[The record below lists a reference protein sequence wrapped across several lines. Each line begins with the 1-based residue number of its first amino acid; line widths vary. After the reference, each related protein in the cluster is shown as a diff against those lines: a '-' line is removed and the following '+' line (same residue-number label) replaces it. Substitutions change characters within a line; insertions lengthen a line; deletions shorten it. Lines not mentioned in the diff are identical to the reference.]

1 MLDNMMPLKEW
12 AKREGIDPATARQKI
27 LRGQLEAVKIGRDW
41 WIAKDTKNTDHRKKP
56 TT

>member
-41 WIAKDTKNTDHRKKP
+41 WIDRDTRNVDHRKKP
-56 TT
+56 TA

>member
-1 MLDNMMPLKEW
+1 MLDDMMPLKEW

-27 LRGQLEAVKIGRDW
+27 LRGQLDAVKVGRDW
-41 WIAKDTKNTDHRKKP
+41 WISKDTRNVDHRKKP